1 MRIARLPGMVKDF
14 SLTIIKHSTDVGETE
29 ARVEKCLVVVETK
42 KAIELFP
49 EAKLKLIYTCAIH
62 SILEKTYH
70 GNPLFEKKI
79 PMGDI
84 PNGWHRHPYPEEDS
98 RSLLEK

>member
-1 MRIARLPGMVKDF
+1 MVKDF

-49 EAKLKLIYTCAIH
+49 EAKLKLIY
-62 SILEKTYH
+62 
-70 GNPLFEKKI
+70 EKKAI
-79 PMGDI
+79 VKESSEKMMSTSEKYNTRTNVI
-84 PNGWHRHPYPEEDS
+84 WKFVEEAPK
-98 RSLLEK
+98 E